1 MEGAPT
7 WAPAFRASHHP
18 LQGTPMTQLLLVS
31 AASKHKEVTLVYE
44 FPKALKPSRVLCRR
58 ERSPSSFVTLG
69 VTPGTYWSPCTKGG
83 LPEPQT
89 LKRSVT
95 TAPSTSARS
104 NSLAGAQMVS
114 YCWPRTSLEAD

>member
-1 MEGAPT
+1 
-7 WAPAFRASHHP
+7 
-18 LQGTPMTQLLLVS
+18 MTQLLLVS

-58 ERSPSSFVTLG
+58 KERSPSSFVILG
-69 VTPGTYWSPCTKGG
+69 VTPGTYWSPSTKGG

-95 TAPSTSARS
+95 TAPSTSAHS